1 MGKKRESTLSTNGP
15 EKLIT
20 SLCGRAPAPNLKIY
34 GGEDNPECILSVAIT
49 GERRRR
55 NPLRKNAGNNFHLP
69 PKCGS
74 KFSCLPLLLLPLSL
88 VRDTCSPCTYRFGC
102 DFNLLALSRA
112 RCNINAFAVTVR
124 CYKSRDARARSNARG
139 TCSLTKKEDGVK
151 REVIS
156 NGIQF
161 PIREMRSNRVHAPP
175 VSGRQRKETKRR
187 WNESVG
193 RATVIRFIRGYRPGN
208 VHDMM

>member
-1 MGKKRESTLSTNGP
+1 MCRDKDREKERRKNRETERKRESIYLIFAGTIVSSKLHCRREPSRKINAPRQSSITVGKKRESTLSTNGP

-20 SLCGRAPAPNLKIY
+20 FLRGRAPAPNLKIY

-88 VRDTCSPCTYRFGC
+88 WFVTHVPRALIASVAILICSR
-102 DFNLLALSRA
+102 SRA
-112 RCNINAFAVTVR
+112 H
-124 CYKSRDARARSNARG
+124 DA
-139 TCSLTKKEDGVK
+139 TL
-151 REVIS
+151 
-156 NGIQF
+156 
-161 PIREMRSNRVHAPP
+161 MRSR
-175 VSGRQRKETKRR
+175 
-187 WNESVG
+187 
-193 RATVIRFIRGYRPGN
+193 
-208 VHDMM
+208 

>member
-1 MGKKRESTLSTNGP
+1 MCRDKDGEKERRKKRETERKRESIYLIFAGTIVSSKHTADVSLRERLMLRGSHRSPWEKKRESTLSTNGP

-20 SLCGRAPAPNLKIY
+20 SLRGRAPAPNLKIY

-88 VRDTCSPCTYRFGC
+88 SLWFVTHVPR
-102 DFNLLALSRA
+102 ALIASVAILICSRA

-124 CYKSRDARARSNARG
+124 CYKSRDARARSNAR
-139 TCSLTKKEDGVK
+139 
-151 REVIS
+151 
-156 NGIQF
+156 
-161 PIREMRSNRVHAPP
+161 
-175 VSGRQRKETKRR
+175 
-187 WNESVG
+187 
-193 RATVIRFIRGYRPGN
+193 
-208 VHDMM
+208 